1 MATAAVYNYM
11 KTQNRPYTV
20 NDIVTNLHNE
30 YNKIAVQKAMDQL
43 VADGKLFA
51 KVNKIYSSYK
61 NRILNINAI
70 LILSLGLWQTED
82 ILRCPRFNIR
92 H

>member
-1 MATAAVYNYM
+1 MATEAVYNYM
-11 KTQNRPYTV
+11 KIQNRPYTV

-51 KVNKIYSSYK
+51 KVN
-61 NRILNINAI
+61 
-70 LILSLGLWQTED
+70 
-82 ILRCPRFNIR
+82 
-92 H
+92 